1 ANLLFQ
7 PAGRGAAR
15 LRASVGVVTLFYDQ
29 PTNTEIRR
37 PCAGQPRFLSYSS
50 CGCTANSEF
59 VALQFALAI
68 MRQTNQLPILNRL
81 PLLTIWFCC
90 TLRLDTKRIM
100 HPSISDR

>member
-1 ANLLFQ
+1 MCWPAAFSQLL
-7 PAGRGAAR
+7 GMR
-15 LRASVGVVTLFYDQ
+15 
-29 PTNTEIRR
+29 
-37 PCAGQPRFLSYSS
+37 
-50 CGCTANSEF
+50 CTANSEF